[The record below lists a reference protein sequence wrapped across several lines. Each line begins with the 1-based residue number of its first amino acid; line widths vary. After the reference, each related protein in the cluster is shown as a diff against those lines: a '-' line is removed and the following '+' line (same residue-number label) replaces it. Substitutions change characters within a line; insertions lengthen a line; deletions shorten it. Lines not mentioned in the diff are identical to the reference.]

1 MKKQLK
7 QIMKKGF
14 GIVLVCLW
22 FVSGLLFTSS
32 PAQAVTTLKLGT
44 IDSPM
49 SALGQGLTLFGKLVE
64 EKTKGEVK
72 ISIGFSSA
80 YGGWAALLSS
90 VEMGSVDMMVE
101 DIGGWEFF
109 DPALRIIRFAY
120 VFRDYD
126 HYLKYLN
133 SSVLEESK
141 KKVLGRGHHFL
152 LPNKDAV
159 WARGPYRVLASKKPI
174 YNADDVKG
182 LKLRLYESETAK
194 KVWGQALGA
203 NITVIPWGET
213 YLALKQ
219 GMVEAVTSPL
229 DSLYDIK
236 FTEVCKYVTEIKEF
250 YQNQTVTINTKKWQS
265 FSPAIQKALADA
277 ATETARTMNTKLYG
291 QVEKDMQ
298 RMMDDHGASFL
309 KVSTKSF
316 QDKVKPYVDE
326 LENQNFWPKG
336 LYARVQEIK

>member
-1 MKKQLK
+1 
-7 QIMKKGF
+7 
-14 GIVLVCLW
+14 
-22 FVSGLLFTSS
+22 
-32 PAQAVTTLKLGT
+32 
-44 IDSPM
+44 M

-72 ISIGFSSA
+72 ISTGFSSA

>member
-1 MKKQLK
+1 
-7 QIMKKGF
+7 
-14 GIVLVCLW
+14 
-22 FVSGLLFTSS
+22 
-32 PAQAVTTLKLGT
+32 
-44 IDSPM
+44 M

>member
-1 MKKQLK
+1 
-7 QIMKKGF
+7 MKKGL

-22 FVSGLLFTSS
+22 FVGGLLFTSS

-80 YGGWAALLSS
+80 FGGWAALLSS

-265 FSPAIQKALADA
+265 FSPAIQKALTDA
-277 ATETARTMNTKLYG
+277 ATETALTMNTRLYA

-336 LYARVQEIK
+336 LYGRVQEIK

>member
-1 MKKQLK
+1 
-7 QIMKKGF
+7 
-14 GIVLVCLW
+14 
-22 FVSGLLFTSS
+22 
-32 PAQAVTTLKLGT
+32 
-44 IDSPM
+44 
-49 SALGQGLTLFGKLVE
+49 
-64 EKTKGEVK
+64 
-72 ISIGFSSA
+72 
-80 YGGWAALLSS
+80 
-90 VEMGSVDMMVE
+90 
-101 DIGGWEFF
+101 
-109 DPALRIIRFAY
+109 
-120 VFRDYD
+120 
-126 HYLKYLN
+126 
-133 SSVLEESK
+133 
-141 KKVLGRGHHFL
+141 LGRGHHFL

>member
-1 MKKQLK
+1 
-7 QIMKKGF
+7 
-14 GIVLVCLW
+14 
-22 FVSGLLFTSS
+22 
-32 PAQAVTTLKLGT
+32 
-44 IDSPM
+44 
-49 SALGQGLTLFGKLVE
+49 
-64 EKTKGEVK
+64 
-72 ISIGFSSA
+72 
-80 YGGWAALLSS
+80 
-90 VEMGSVDMMVE
+90 MGSVDMMVE

-265 FSPAIQKALADA
+265 FSPAIQKALTDA
-277 ATETARTMNTKLYG
+277 ATETARTMNTKLYA

-309 KVSTKSF
+309 KVSTRSF
-316 QDKVKPYVDE
+316 QGKVKPYVDE

-336 LYARVQEIK
+336 LYGRVQEIK

>member
-1 MKKQLK
+1 
-7 QIMKKGF
+7 MKKGF

>member
-1 MKKQLK
+1 
-7 QIMKKGF
+7 MKKGL

-22 FVSGLLFTSS
+22 FVGGLLFTSS

-250 YQNQTVTINTKKWQS
+250 YQNQTVTINTKRWQS
-265 FSPAIQKALADA
+265 FSPAIQKALTDA
-277 ATETARTMNTKLYG
+277 ATETALTMNTRLYA

-309 KVSTKSF
+309 KVSTRSF
-316 QDKVKPYVDE
+316 QGKVKPYVDE

-336 LYARVQEIK
+336 LYGRVQEIK

>member
-1 MKKQLK
+1 
-7 QIMKKGF
+7 MKKGL
-14 GIVLVCLW
+14 GVIWVCVWLVVG
-22 FVSGLLFTSS
+22 FLLTFST
-32 PAQAVTTLKLGT
+32 AHAVTTLKFGT

-49 SALGQGLTLFGKLVE
+49 SALGQGITLFGKLVE

-72 ISIGFSSA
+72 INFGYSSA
-80 YGGWAALLSS
+80 FGGWAALLSS
-90 VEMGSVDMMVE
+90 VEMGSVDLMVE
-101 DIGGWEFF
+101 DIGSWEFF
-109 DPALRIIRFAY
+109 DPALRIVRFAY

-126 HYLKYLN
+126 HYAKYLN
-133 SSVLEESK
+133 SPVCEESK
-141 KKVLGRGHHFL
+141 KKLLARNHHIL

-159 WARGPYRVLASKKPI
+159 WVRGPYRVLASKKPVFT
-174 YNADDVKG
+174 ADDVKG

-203 NITVIPWGET
+203 TITVIPWGET

-219 GMVEAVTSPL
+219 GMVESVTSPL

-250 YQNQTVTINTKKWQS
+250 YQNQMITINAKKWQS
-265 FSPAIQKALADA
+265 FSPAIQKAFNEA
-277 ATETARTMNTKLYG
+277 ATEVAKTMNARLYA

-298 RMMDDHGASFL
+298 RMTDDHGAAFIR
-309 KVSTKSF
+309 VSTKSF

-336 LYARVQEIK
+336 LYGRIQEIK

>member
-1 MKKQLK
+1 
-7 QIMKKGF
+7 MKKGL

-22 FVSGLLFTSS
+22 FVSGFLFTSS
-32 PAQAVTTLKLGT
+32 PAQAATTLKLGT

-49 SALGQGLTLFGKLVE
+49 SALGQGLGIFSKLAE
-64 EKTKGEVK
+64 EKTKGQVK
-72 ISIGFSSA
+72 INVGYSSA
-80 YGGWAALLSS
+80 FGGWAALLSS

-141 KKVLGRGHHFL
+141 KRVLARGHHFL

-174 YNADDVKG
+174 YNAEDVKG

-203 NITVIPWGET
+203 NITIIPWGET

-265 FSPAIQKALADA
+265 FSPAIQKALTDA
-277 ATETARTMNTKLYG
+277 ATETARTMNTKLYA

-309 KVSTKSF
+309 RVSTKSF

-336 LYARVQEIK
+336 LYGRVQEIK

>member
-1 MKKQLK
+1 
-7 QIMKKGF
+7 
-14 GIVLVCLW
+14 
-22 FVSGLLFTSS
+22 
-32 PAQAVTTLKLGT
+32 
-44 IDSPM
+44 
-49 SALGQGLTLFGKLVE
+49 
-64 EKTKGEVK
+64 
-72 ISIGFSSA
+72 
-80 YGGWAALLSS
+80 
-90 VEMGSVDMMVE
+90 MGSVDMMVE

-265 FSPAIQKALADA
+265 FSPAIQKALTDA
-277 ATETARTMNTKLYG
+277 ATETALTMNTRLYA

-309 KVSTKSF
+309 KVSTRSF
-316 QDKVKPYVDE
+316 QGKVKPYVDE

-336 LYARVQEIK
+336 LYGRVQEIK

>member
-1 MKKQLK
+1 
-7 QIMKKGF
+7 MKKGL

-336 LYARVQEIK
+336 LYGRVQEIK